1 VALYSIWV
9 VEFASIRHFPDALMI
24 LGTVGNATRRLPYT
38 YIVIQGQGR
47 TILVDVGFDYRDYAK
62 ALVDTMGVD
71 DWRPPEVALGA
82 IGIDPHKITD
92 ILITHAHFDHMGG
105 MHYFP
110 NSTFHIQERE
120 LTKWVWSLSLEPR
133 FQKLHFCINPADILS
148 AVKLG
153 TEGRLKLLQGDAE
166 NFFPGIDLTLAQ
178 DTHTWG
184 SMFVTVRNDGLARSL
199 DSWVLAGDLVYSFDN
214 LGLTGPAKGA
224 YTTIVQAVGGQYAL
238 LQATDAMVRC
248 AGGDPNR
255 VIPAH
260 EDRLGQ
266 RFPSRVGPN
275 GLRVTE
281 IALAQGVASKVT

>member
-1 VALYSIWV
+1 V

-24 LGTVGNATRRLPYT
+24 CGTVGTATRRLPYT
-38 YIVIQGQGR
+38 YVVIQGQGR

-71 DWRPPEVALGA
+71 DWQPPKVALGA
-82 IGIDPHKITD
+82 IGVDPEKVTD
-92 ILITHAHFDHMGG
+92 VLITHAHFDHMGG
-105 MHYFP
+105 MNYFP
-110 NSTFHIQERE
+110 NSTFYIQERE
-120 LTKWVWSLSLEPR
+120 LTKWVWSLSLERR
-133 FQKLHFCINPADILS
+133 FQKLHFCVNPADILS
-148 AVKLG
+148 AVTLS
-153 TEGRLKLLQGDAE
+153 TQGRLKFVQGNADD
-166 NFFPGIDLTLAQ
+166 FFPGIDLRLAE

-184 SMFVTVRNDGLARSL
+184 SMYVTVRNDGLSQSL

-214 LGLTGPAKGA
+214 LGLTGPAVGV
-224 YTTIVQAVGGQYAL
+224 YTTIVAEVGGQFAL
-238 LQATDAMVRC
+238 LKATDAMVIS
-248 AGGDPNR
+248 AGGDANR

-266 RFPSRVGPN
+266 RFPSRVSAN